1 MHIPHV
7 LYHWR
12 EHAASGAS
20 GGKPEARK
28 TNIAALADAVKRRGL
43 DAEVLE
49 YPTANRVRM
58 CLRKA
63 MHVSV
68 IIPTDSS
75 TRAEKCARDL
85 PAASDYPNAEFIIVT
100 STELIESS
108 VN

>member
-1 MHIPHV
+1 MFSITGENTHPPAV
-7 LYHWR
+7 
-12 EHAASGAS
+12 S

-49 YPTANRVRM
+49 YPTANRVHM

-63 MHVSV
+63 VRVSV

-75 TRAEKCARDL
+75 TRAEKCIRDL
-85 PAASDYPNAEFIIVT
+85 PVPDRLPER
-100 STELIESS
+100 
-108 VN
+108 